1 MAEAMPPER
10 RGADRIIAKWTSI
23 DTSVYITT
31 PELIEALKDSARIG
45 QESLAEA
52 VALNQQQAARELKLI
67 REIHAHKLA
76 STRTLGEKDT
86 EITRLQKDLEAA
98 KTQIRELAQHNTT
111 AFILSCLVL
120 VLIAIGV
127 NILTGDDNQAIG
139 GVVVIIGV
147 GLQVATYFAT
157 KRAKDAG

>member
-10 RGADRIIAKWTSI
+10 RGADRIIAKWISL

-45 QESLAEA
+45 QESLDEV
-52 VALNQQQAARELKLI
+52 VALNQQQAAREQTRI
-67 REIHAHKLA
+67 RELHAYRLA
-76 STRTLGEKDT
+76 TTRTLGEKDT
-86 EITRLQKDLEAA
+86 EITRLQKDLEVA
-98 KTQIRELAQHNTT
+98 KAQIRELGQHTAT

-139 GVVVIIGV
+139 GVVVIIGL
-147 GLQVATYFAT
+147 GLQVATYFVT
-157 KRAKDAG
+157 KRAKDTV

>member
-45 QESLAEA
+45 QESLVEV

-157 KRAKDAG
+157 KPAKDAG

>member
-45 QESLAEA
+45 QESLVEV

-120 VLIAIGV
+120 VLIAMAYGPFV
-127 NILTGDDNQAIG
+127 VRHVPPKLYAQAFR
-139 GVVVIIGV
+139 
-147 GLQVATYFAT
+147 LF
-157 KRAKDAG
+157 